1 MRNFV
6 LICIDC
12 LRYDFLKR
20 SLQSSRFLSNLSE
33 SDTLFFESAYT
44 TAPWTY
50 PATNSMLTGLYPHN
64 HGACHRG
71 IYRNSVKEPWP
82 STLNS
87 KVPTIFSELKG
98 YGFYTLGI
106 STIFWALNENC
117 EYHGCDRIIR
127 EWVIKSFAETYE
139 KEIKK
144 NPFFAYL
151 HLCDLHRPFDL
162 DLAVK
167 HSSEP
172 IQLMEG
178 IDEWDIRPH
187 LDDSNKASQFK
198 ANKVRLY
205 FALID
210 YVFAQIGELI
220 EFLLQKNIFDDTTII
235 ITADHGEEFWDHEE
249 FQRQHYDCGYR
260 SKTADHGEE
269 FWDHE
274 EFQRQ
279 HYDCGY
285 RSKQEWLIGTG
296 HGQTLFNEIVHVP
309 LILINPKFH
318 LDSEAVSLPVSL
330 VDIYPTVLE
339 ILGIEVRSNLDGRSL
354 LKPIADRKIL
364 VENTLYGFERK
375 AMIHGSVKHIYSP
388 YEDHFAVCDL
398 LSDPFEKHPKM
409 ERADSHIRAMLDCL
423 FAHQDQYFQGELQ

>member
-1 MRNFV
+1 MMRNFI
-6 LICIDC
+6 LICIVC

-20 SLQSSRFLSNLSE
+20 SLQSSRFLSNLLE
-33 SDTLFFESAYT
+33 SDSFFFESAYT

-82 STLNS
+82 STLDSNVS
-87 KVPTIFSELKG
+87 TIFTELKG

-117 EYHGCDRIIR
+117 EHHGCDRIIR
-127 EWVIKSFAETYE
+127 SEEQDVFYKNVKAEWVIKSFAETYE

-187 LDDSNKASQFK
+187 LDDSNKASQCK

-220 EFLLQKNIFDDTTII
+220 EFLLQKNIFDDTII
-235 ITADHGEEFWDHEE
+235 II
-249 FQRQHYDCGYR
+249 
-260 SKTADHGEE
+260 TADHGEE

-318 LDSEAVSLPVSL
+318 MDSEAVSLPVSL

-339 ILGIEVRSNLDGRSL
+339 ILGIEARSNLDGRSL
-354 LKPIADRKIL
+354 LKPIADRKIF
-364 VENTLYGFERK
+364 VESTLYGFERK
-375 AMIHGSVKHIYSP
+375 AMIQGSVKHIYSP

-398 LSDPFEKHPKM
+398 SSDPFEKHPKM
-409 ERADSHIRAMLDCL
+409 EGANSHIRAMLDRL
-423 FAHQDQYFQGELQ
+423 FAHQDQYFQGGAAIVNGHHFSK